1 MIRTLGGKDMP
12 AIGLGCMNVSHAY
25 QPAIPEEDA
34 IRLFRRALDLGYRH
48 FDTSR
53 IYGLGR
59 NEELVGQALE
69 GRRGEVFLASKMGL
83 FADGKGRRVD
93 CSPAAIRG
101 EVEKSLRALR
111 TDFIDLYYMHRRDF
125 TVPIEESAQAMGDL
139 IRAGKIG
146 GYGLSEVSADT
157 LRRAHVVT
165 PVAAVQNEYSLATR
179 NAELGVLQATAELG
193 VALVAFSPVAR
204 GLLANTLH
212 DPAELTEGD
221 MRRRM
226 PRFQAEHWPANRELA
241 GRFNAI
247 AAEQGVTPAQLSLA
261 WVLSRGGH
269 VHVIPGTANIA
280 HLEEN
285 IARADWMPDADVL
298 DRLDVLVN
306 HQTVSGHRYNSA
318 MQSTIDTED
327 FA

>member
-1 MIRTLGGKDMP
+1 MKRSLGGRDVP

-25 QPAIPEEDA
+25 QPAIPEDDA
-34 IRLFRRALDLGYRH
+34 DRLLRRALDLGYRH

-59 NEELVGQALE
+59 NEELVGRALE
-69 GRRGEVFLASKMGL
+69 GRRSEVFLASKMGL
-83 FADGKGRRVD
+83 FADAKGRRVD
-93 CSPAAIRG
+93 CSPAAIRA
-101 EVEKSLRALR
+101 EVENSLRALR

-125 TVPIEESAQAMGDL
+125 TVPIEESADAMGEL

-157 LRRAHVVT
+157 LRRAHAVV
-165 PVAAVQNEYSLATR
+165 PVTAVQNEYSLASR
-179 NAELGVLQATAELG
+179 NVELGVLRATAELG

-204 GLLANTLH
+204 GLLANTLR
-212 DPAELTEGD
+212 DPADLTERD
-221 MRRRM
+221 MRRQM
-226 PRFQAEHWPANRELA
+226 PRFTAAHWPANRALA
-241 GRFNAI
+241 DRFNAI

-285 IARADWMPDADVL
+285 IARADWMPDDDVL
-298 DRLDVLVN
+298 DRLDALVN
-306 HQTVSGHRYNSA
+306 QRTVSGHRYAAA
-318 MQSTIDTED
+318 MLSLIDTEE